1 MTKVKKSA
9 PDSTRKRQAR
19 KAKGKSM
26 PQRHSRRAPALAG
39 AAVNAATGSTPA
51 PTRPSKKTVILALIE
66 RPDGA
71 AIGDLTAATGWQ
83 VHSVRAALTALRK
96 EGKELVRIKDA
107 GGVTHY
113 RFAAGA

>member
-1 MTKVKKSA
+1 MTTVKNSA
-9 PDSTRKRQAR
+9 PARTSKQQVR
-19 KAKGKSM
+19 KAKGQAR
-26 PQRHSRRAPALAG
+26 PRRHSRRAPAPAG
-39 AAVNAATGSTPA
+39 AAVDTATGSAPA
-51 PTRPSKKTVILALIE
+51 PTRPSKKAVILALIE

-83 VHSVRAALTALRK
+83 VHSVRAALTGLRK
-96 EGKELVRIKDA
+96 EGKELVRTKNE